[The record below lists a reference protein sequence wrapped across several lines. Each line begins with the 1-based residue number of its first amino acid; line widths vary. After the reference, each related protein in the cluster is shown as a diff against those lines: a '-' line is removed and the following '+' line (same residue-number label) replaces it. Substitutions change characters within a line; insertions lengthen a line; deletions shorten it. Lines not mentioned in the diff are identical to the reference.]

1 MRRRTDWVGM
11 LLLAVQVRKKGS
23 NHMQIVIVETYVNS
37 SIEKCFDAARD
48 IDLHMRTVWPYTK
61 EKAIAGVTQ
70 GLIELG
76 ETVTFRAT
84 HFGIRQSLTSK
95 IIEFNRPY
103 RFTDK
108 MQRGAFKSM
117 KHIHEF
123 IEQGEGT
130 LMKDTLEFQS
140 PLGII
145 GTLVDIIVLKHYM
158 KKFVNDRNIKLKA
171 ILEA

>member
-1 MRRRTDWVGM
+1 M
-11 LLLAVQVRKKGS
+11 LHLVVQVRKKG
-23 NHMQIVIVETYVNS
+23 NHHMQIVIVETYVNS

-48 IDLHMRTVWPYTK
+48 IDLHMKTVWPNTE

-108 MQRGAFKSM
+108 MQIGAFKSM
-117 KHIHEF
+117 KHVHEF

-130 LMKDTLEFQS
+130 IMKDTLEFQS
-140 PLGII
+140 PLGVI
-145 GTLVDIIVLKHYM
+145 GTLVDLFVLKHYM
-158 KKFVNDRNIKLKA
+158 KKFVKDRNHNLKA
-171 ILEA
+171 ILES

>member
-1 MRRRTDWVGM
+1 MFTLPLRNV
-11 LLLAVQVRKKGS
+11 
-23 NHMQIVIVETYVNS
+23 
-37 SIEKCFDAARD
+37 
-48 IDLHMRTVWPYTK
+48 
-61 EKAIAGVTQ
+61 
-70 GLIELG
+70 
-76 ETVTFRAT
+76 
-84 HFGIRQSLTSK
+84 TSK

-103 RFTDK
+103 QFTDK
-108 MQRGAFKSM
+108 MQKGAFKSM